1 MTDFTRITVVGA
13 TRRADVVVAT
23 TEPWAG
29 LLPRVVDLLGER
41 GTDSAQPLALVR
53 VTGDEIDLSGDSAT
67 QSVADGEVLHLVR
80 RSDAPPPPEVSDV
93 TDAVSEALTRRG
105 DLWSPRVRRTV
116 AAGVASAAT
125 FLAASVVVDAGSDPA
140 DRPATAAGLVAVA
153 VVAAALSL
161 VLGRT
166 GRRWSASSLTAAG
179 AGLALPLGVSVAQVA
194 PAHAGPLAWTLA
206 AAWAWL
212 AVGAG
217 LGLGSG
223 HRPVV
228 PAAGLGAGLALL
240 ASALWLTAVPVE
252 AAWGVVAVVALLAA
266 GLLPWYAMSTA
277 GLTGLD
283 DQTASGS
290 LPARDRVVDTLA
302 DAYRSLDWATAAVAV
317 PLGASATALVLSDD
331 PWAVALGVVVALV
344 TALRTRSFPLALQG
358 VLLWAAVAVA
368 VLVGLS
374 SHLSGSA
381 GVLVAALSAVAVVAV
396 LTAGVQPAAHTRAR
410 LRSLG
415 NVLETLSV
423 ITALPLL
430 LGAFDLYSQLL
441 GTF

>member
-13 TRRADVVVAT
+13 ARRADVVVASA
-23 TEPWAG
+23 EPWAG
-29 LLPRVVDLLGER
+29 LLPRLVDLLGER

-53 VTGDEIDLSGDSAT
+53 VTGEQIDLSGDSAA

-93 TDAVSEALTRRG
+93 TDAVSEALTRRD
-105 DLWSPRVRRTV
+105 DLWSPRVRRAVGALV
-116 AAGVASAAT
+116 AGAAT
-125 FLAASVVVDAGSDPA
+125 YLAASVVVSAAGPSS
-140 DRPATAAGLVAVA
+140 RTTTAVGLVAVA
-153 VVAAALSL
+153 VALALLSL

-166 GRRWSASSLTAAG
+166 GRRWSATALTAVG
-179 AGLALPLGVSVAQVA
+179 VGLAVPLGTAVAQVA
-194 PAHAGPLAWTLA
+194 PPHPGPLAWTLA
-206 AAWAWL
+206 AVWAWIAL
-212 AVGAG
+212 GTG
-217 LGLGSG
+217 LGLGVG
-223 HRPVV
+223 RRPVV
-228 PAAGLGAGLALL
+228 AAAVLGAGLAAL
-240 ASALWLTAVPVE
+240 ASVLWLTPVPTD

-290 LPARDRVVDTLA
+290 LPARGLVVDTLA

-317 PLGASATALVLSDD
+317 ALGASATALLLSDD
-331 PWAVALGVVVALV
+331 SWAVALGAVTALV

-368 VLVGLS
+368 VLAGLVAHVPES
-374 SHLSGSA
+374 P
-381 GVLVAALSAVAVVAV
+381 GVLVSALSGVAVVAV
-396 LTAGVQPAAHTRAR
+396 LMAGVQPAAHTRAR
-410 LRSLG
+410 ARSLG

-423 ITALPLL
+423 ITTLPLL
-430 LGAFDLYSQLL
+430 LGTFDLYSQLL